1 MNRKVVS
8 YLLASVI
15 LSILFS
21 FCSRPKE
28 VLSRKNMEKLMY
40 DIYMAE
46 AMIDNDYQNFDT
58 PEKKEALIN
67 EVFKKHKTTQ
77 VQWDTSLS
85 WYSDKIDIYLKMNDS
100 VKARLQRRQKAT
112 EAIMNRQVQQE
123 QALSART
130 YSPSYIPTYYL
141 FDEVNPK
148 SGFRFRLDST
158 EITERINDDSFDF
171 GFDVVGVPTNSYPNL
186 QTMLMLEYKDTT
198 IYRSEFITE
207 NRSYL
212 LHGKKYILD
221 DTIKGVTGFVR
232 LQDTIGAYRN
242 ILLSNIFLGNPTDT
256 LLQEG
261 TKALVPQDVMLMEE
275 EAQPQ

>member
-77 VQWDTSLS
+77 AQWDTSLS

-100 VKARLQRRQKAT
+100 VKARLQRQQKAT
-112 EAIMNRQVQQE
+112 EAIMNRQFQQE
-123 QALSART
+123 QSLSARS

-148 SGFRFRLDST
+148 NGFRFRLDST
-158 EITERINDDSFDF
+158 EIAERINGDDFDF
-171 GFDVVGVPTNSYPNL
+171 GFDVIGIPINSHPNFR
-186 QTMLMLEYKDTT
+186 TMLMLEYKDTV

-221 DTIKGVTGFVR
+221 DTIKEVTGFVR
-232 LQDTIGAYRN
+232 LQDSVGTYRS
-242 ILLSNIFLGNPTDT
+242 ILLNNIFLGNPLDS
-256 LLQEG
+256 LHQEEPP
-261 TKALVPQDVMLMEE
+261 ALVSKELMLMEE